1 MKRVRTA
8 IGNDMDAVQGGIF
21 IYFFFLFTGLASVR
35 PEPADKESFIKTQ
48 TYELTYPSA
57 LPDVYSWPKM

>member
-21 IYFFFLFTGLASVR
+21 IYFFFGLQGWLVYDQSQ
-35 PEPADKESFIKTQ
+35 Q
-48 TYELTYPSA
+48 TKRVSSKRKRTS
-57 LPDVYSWPKM
+57 